1 MLIQY
6 ANMAEYEEL
15 PDFSSASQSEI
26 AFDSSREEEPSESEQ
41 SSEVKKAIIY
51 SYFRTSR

>member
-26 AFDSSREEEPSESEQ
+26 AMDSSPEEEPSESEH
-41 SSEVKKAIIY
+41 SSEV
-51 SYFRTSR
+51 